1 MFNKIRIR
9 KQNSLGSIR
18 LKWYLRNV
26 SLLSKN
32 CLSEPVKLEWKKV
45 STVLDDLLL
54 VLRLMLLALIS
65 IDLLFVIFASLK
77 KKYQLYRNQYI
88 MIVYH
93 KSLQGECLYLVDL
106 NSKVICFLRS
116 KRVEI
121 SIVICFRLYQMQI
134 FYFFPNINS
143 IPSHKVHKDFW

>member
-45 STVLDDLLL
+45 LTVLDGLLL

-65 IDLLFVIFASLK
+65 IDLLFVNFASLK
-77 KKYQLYRNQYI
+77 KIINFI
-88 MIVYH
+88 ETNIVYH

-143 IPSHKVHKDFW
+143 IPSHKIHKDFW

>member
-32 CLSEPVKLEWKKV
+32 YLSEPVKLEWKKV
-45 STVLDDLLL
+45 LTVLDGLLL

-65 IDLLFVIFASLK
+65 IDLLFFIFASLK
-77 KKYQLYRNQYI
+77 KIINFIETNIL
-88 MIVYH
+88 VYH

-106 NSKVICFLRS
+106 NSKVVCFLRS

-143 IPSHKVHKDFW
+143 IPSHKVHNGLLIN